1 MMMTE
6 RNMISSISMMYRQA
20 HRFYDR
26 KLEEYNISSGQLS
39 FLLCIHEHEGI
50 SMYGVAQ
57 LGHFDKGTV
66 TKGIQKLEEQ
76 GYIRVETDEA
86 DKRSRRLYTTGKAVL
101 IIERLYGIR
110 QEWNEIL
117 VDGLTPE
124 ECARAEELLGRMA
137 ENAWKYMN
145 ERN

>member
-1 MMMTE
+1 MKQITTM
-6 RNMISSISMMYRQA
+6 SHISMIYRQV

-26 KLEEYNISSGQLS
+26 KLAEYGIGSGQLS
-39 FLLCIHEHEGI
+39 FLVCIHEHEGI

-66 TKGIQKLEEQ
+66 TKGVQKLEEQ
-76 GYIRVETDEA
+76 GYIRVEMDET
-86 DKRSRRLYTTGKAVL
+86 DKRSRCLYTTEKAVA
-101 IIERLYGIR
+101 IIEQLYDIR

-124 ECARAEELLGRMA
+124 ECAQAEQLLKRMA

-145 ERN
+145 ERS

>member
-1 MMMTE
+1 M
-6 RNMISSISMMYRQA
+6 
-20 HRFYDR
+20 
-26 KLEEYNISSGQLS
+26 
-39 FLLCIHEHEGI
+39 
-50 SMYGVAQ
+50 
-57 LGHFDKGTV
+57 
-66 TKGIQKLEEQ
+66 
-76 GYIRVETDEA
+76 
-86 DKRSRRLYTTGKAVL
+86 

-124 ECARAEELLGRMA
+124 ECAKAEELLGRMA

>member
-1 MMMTE
+1 
-6 RNMISSISMMYRQA
+6 
-20 HRFYDR
+20 
-26 KLEEYNISSGQLS
+26 
-39 FLLCIHEHEGI
+39 
-50 SMYGVAQ
+50 MYGVAQ

-86 DKRSRRLYTTGKAVL
+86 DKRSRRLYTTGKAGL

-124 ECARAEELLGRMA
+124 ECAKAEELLGRMA